1 MPRVTVNGL
10 SIHYAEGGEGAPL
23 LLLHGLGSGAA
34 DWLLQMPEFSAH
46 FRVIAPD
53 LRGHGHSDKPPGPY
67 SIAEMAADVAELQ
80 EALGASPAHVL
91 GLSMGGM
98 VALQLAADY
107 PAIVYSLVIANS
119 VPALAP
125 RNVSERLRLWQRLAL
140 ARTLGPARSGRFLSR
155 RLFPKPEQ
163 EAYRQLIAER
173 WAENDADAYL
183 ASMRAC
189 IDWSVVDRLGEIH
202 CPVLVISGDEDYL
215 PLDAKR
221 ELAERLPD
229 GRLLLIADS
238 RHATPIDQPEAFN
251 RAVLDFLL
259 PRSGLYSEAHSDPE
273 K

>member
-1 MPRVTVNGL
+1 MPSATANGL
-10 SIHYAEGGEGAPL
+10 SIHYVEEGEGVPL
-23 LLLHGLGSGAA
+23 LLLHGLGSSAA
-34 DWLLQMPEFSAH
+34 DWLLQMPAFSAH
-46 FRVIAPD
+46 CRVIAPD
-53 LRGHGHSDKPPGPY
+53 LRGHGRTDKPRGPY
-67 SIAEMAADVAELQ
+67 SIAEMAADVAALQ
-80 EALGASPAHVL
+80 TALGASPAHVL

-98 VALQLAADY
+98 VALQLAVDY
-107 PAIVYSLVIANS
+107 PANVLTLVIANS

-125 RNVSERLRLWQRLAL
+125 RTLTERLRLWQRLAL
-140 ARTLGPARSGRFLSR
+140 ARTLGPARTGRFLSR

-163 EAYRQLIAER
+163 EVYRQLIAER
-173 WAENDADAYL
+173 WTANDPDAYL

-189 IDWSVVDRLGEIH
+189 TAWSVADRLGEIR
-202 CPVLVISGDEDYL
+202 CPALVISGDEDYL

-229 GRLLLIADS
+229 GRFLMIADS

-259 PRSGLYSEAHSDPE
+259 PRSGLYFQAHSNPE